1 MKSHRHAL
9 FAMTTPAAPKPS
21 LPRAVLLAALLG
33 LAPHA
38 LADEQAMLR
47 LLKVLRDQGTIT
59 AAQYE
64 ELRLAAEADKKGPAT
79 TPPTEPK
86 PAAATPANAAA
97 TPSQPSPAAGA
108 PRASGAP
115 SVTAAA
121 APGQPSI
128 PAVAK
133 ATPKW
138 SDRLSIRGYV
148 QLRYNAILDESG
160 PGLNVPNDRSV
171 SRTDSFM
178 LRRGRLILSGDVSDH
193 VFVYV
198 QPDMNA
204 TPTDGQFSVQLRDIY
219 ADVAFDKAKEYRVRL
234 GQSKVPY
241 GFVNMQS
248 SQNRAP
254 LERPDAINSAVEG
267 ERDIGAFFY
276 WAPAEVRERFR
287 TLVSSGLKGSGDYG
301 VVGLGIYSG
310 QGLNRSDR
318 NGDLHAIA
326 RVSYPFAL
334 PGGQVFEPGL
344 QAYTGRFVVDTVAV
358 TSPSGATIRPTA
370 RADGIAD
377 ERVAATLVWYPKPIG
392 FEAEWTIGRGP
403 ELGSN
408 FSRIESGFLH
418 GGYVQAHY
426 LMPVGKGSLFPFVRW
441 QMYEGGRKF
450 ARNAPSAR
458 VNEIDFGIEWSPWKE
473 IEVAVAYTH
482 TFHRTNTS
490 IAPYA
495 DAEGSDR
502 IGMQVQWNY

>member
-1 MKSHRHAL
+1 MKPSGHPS
-9 FAMTTPAAPKPS
+9 FSKPTPAAS
-21 LPRAVLLAALLG
+21 GRRLPRAVLLAALLG
-33 LAPHA
+33 VAPQA
-38 LADEQAMLR
+38 VADEQAMLR

-64 ELRLAAEADKKGPAT
+64 ELRLAAEADKQGPAST
-79 TPPTEPK
+79 RANDSK
-86 PAAATPANAAA
+86 PAPTTPANVAPAKATDAA
-97 TPSQPSPAAGA
+97 SMPAPGA
-108 PRASGAP
+108 PGAP

-121 APGQPSI
+121 PGQPNV
-128 PAVAK
+128 PAAAK
-133 ATPKW
+133 AAPKW

-148 QLRYNAILDESG
+148 QFRYNAILDESG

-171 SRTDSFM
+171 SRNDSFM
-178 LRRGRLILSGDVSDH
+178 IRRGRLILSGDVSDH
-193 VFVYV
+193 VFVYA

-204 TPTDGQFSVQLRDIY
+204 SPSDGQFSLQLRDLY

-254 LERPDAINSAVEG
+254 LERPDALNLAVEG

-318 NGDLHAIA
+318 NGDLHAVA
-326 RVSYPFAL
+326 RVSYPFEL

-344 QAYTGRFVVDTVAV
+344 QAYTGRFVVDTLAV
-358 TSPSGATIRPTA
+358 TGPSGATIRPTA
-370 RADGIAD
+370 RTDGIAD

-392 FEAEWTIGRGP
+392 FEAEWSVGRGP
-403 ELGSN
+403 ELSAD
-408 FSRIESGFLH
+408 FSRIGAGFLQ

-441 QMYEGGRKF
+441 QLYEGGRKF

-473 IEVAVAYTH
+473 IEVAVSYTH

-502 IGMQVQWNY
+502 VGMQVQWNY

>member
-1 MKSHRHAL
+1 
-9 FAMTTPAAPKPS
+9 MTTPAAPKLS
-21 LPRAVLLAALLG
+21 LPRGVLLAALLG
-33 LAPHA
+33 LAPQA

-64 ELRLAAEADKKGPAT
+64 ELRLAAEADKKGPALA
-79 TPPTEPK
+79 PASEAK
-86 PAAATPANAAA
+86 PAVAATSNAAPAKA
-97 TPSQPSPAAGA
+97 TDAASKPAPGTGTPGA
-108 PRASGAP
+108 APAHSAS
-115 SVTAAA
+115 AA
-121 APGQPSI
+121 APGQPNV

-138 SDRLSIRGYV
+138 SDRLNIRGYV
-148 QLRYNAILDESG
+148 QFRYNAILDESG

-171 SRTDSFM
+171 SRNDSFM
-178 LRRGRLILSGDVSDH
+178 IRRGRLILSGDVSDR
-193 VFVYV
+193 VFFYA

-204 TPTDGQFSVQLRDIY
+204 SPSDGQFSLQLRDLY

-254 LERPDAINSAVEG
+254 LERPDALNLAVEG

-318 NGDLHAIA
+318 NGDLHAVA
-326 RVSYPFAL
+326 RVSYPFEL

-358 TSPSGATIRPTA
+358 TGPSGATIRPTA
-370 RADGIAD
+370 RTDGIAD

-392 FEAEWTIGRGP
+392 FEAEWSIGRGP
-403 ELGSN
+403 ELSSN
-408 FSRIESGFLH
+408 FSRIESGFLQ

-458 VNEIDFGIEWSPWKE
+458 VNEIDLGIEWSPWKE